1 MRKNKALLKRA
12 ASLFTALVMLAGS
25 ATYAQEEQT
34 SQEVLSQEMLS
45 ESSSELSEELVNGTD
60 PEILELT
67 SETITESIE
76 EQTQEAESESTQE
89 QTQEAESESVQ
100 EQTQEV
106 ESEST
111 QEQTQE
117 VESESTQEQT
127 QEVESESTQEQTQ
140 ETASESIEEQ
150 TQETVNENLP
160 ELVQESNSEDETTEC
175 STDAFVDSTDED
187 MDSDIYEIG
196 DEFVKTFSFDMIV
209 DRNPIYL
216 GMAGISTAT
225 GNYYDQLD
233 ATSKRIYNAI
243 YEANKSSASTAK
255 MKLNL
260 TKIFENQKVTK
271 GTNGKAVYS
280 EETKQ
285 AIFAWLGSYVTPA
298 YLALTYDHPE
308 LVWLSGAKYT
318 IGYSVYTPW
327 FEEGETSIIT
337 DLELAGSTF
346 TITPTKDTGALT
358 ASNVNPLFDG
368 TKSQIDAM
376 LPANATTYDKVKAVH
391 DKICSMVSYENSTQ
405 NIGNPY
411 YQTPYSLYYDADG
424 DGKIETVCAGYAKM
438 MKLQCNKYG
447 IPCVLVTGVTDSG
460 EYHMWNYIQMENGVW
475 YAVDATWD
483 DQSTTMYDFFLVGS
497 ETYSSAAFGTK
508 KFGNTHIPS
517 GKWTTSADCVFL
529 YPVFSQTAYAG
540 QNTVTSKNGLLKDSD
555 GVWRYYT
562 NNQVDT
568 SYTGFAASGSDQV
581 YLINGVQNTSYSG
594 LIYNGGNWYYVQKGV
609 RNTAYSGLSVYNGS
623 WYYVKGGT
631 ADWSYTGLA
640 QYNGVW
646 YYVRQGSVDW
656 EYTGLCQYDTIWFY
670 IKNGALDWNY
680 TGLCQHSGVWYYI
693 TKGQVNWNYTGSCI
707 YNGKSYYV
715 EKGVLNW
722 KYNSTAVYSSASYT
736 ADLMNVALSQY
747 QAEEVT
753 VDETNIY
760 SADTEPEST
769 QTEEQE
775 SHEAEELNET
785 ETFETEEQTQEQ
797 TEESVSQTEVAV
809 QEESTVQYSLLE
821 RIEEYL
827 IKFIT
832 YIVKLAAAYIGITL

>member
-12 ASLFTALVMLAGS
+12 ASLFTAFVMLAGS

-76 EQTQEAESESTQE
+76 EQTQEA
-89 QTQEAESESVQ
+89 
-100 EQTQEV
+100 
-106 ESEST
+106 
-111 QEQTQE
+111 
-117 VESESTQEQT
+117 
-127 QEVESESTQEQTQ
+127 ESESTQEQTQ

-260 TKIFENQKVTK
+260 TRIFENQKVTK
-271 GTNGKAVYS
+271 GANGKAVYS

-285 AIFAWLGSYVTPA
+285 AIFAWLSSYVTPA

-508 KFGNTHIPS
+508 KFVTTHIPS
-517 GKWTTSADCVFL
+517 GKWTTSADCVFS
-529 YPVFSQTAYAG
+529 YPILRTTAYKSNISVVQEG
-540 QNTVTSKNGLLKDSD
+540 LVQNTD
-555 GVWRYYT
+555 GSWSYYK
-562 NNQVDT
+562 NNQID
-568 SYTGFAASGSDQV
+568 SNYTDLVQCGNDLV
-581 YLINGVQNTSYSG
+581 YIKNGVQNTSFTN
-594 LIYNGGNWYYVQKGV
+594 LLNIKNKWYYVVKGKVDKSYTGLVLYYGTWYYIKKGV
-609 RNTAYSGLSVYNGS
+609 LDWNYTGLCLYSGT
-623 WYYVKGGT
+623 WYYVK
-631 ADWSYTGLA
+631 
-640 QYNGVW
+640 
-646 YYVRQGSVDW
+646 
-656 EYTGLCQYDTIWFY
+656 
-670 IKNGALDWNY
+670 KGALDWNY
-680 TGLCQHSGVWYYI
+680 TGLCLYGGTWYYV
-693 TKGQVNWNYTGSCI
+693 KRGALDWNYTGVCDYYGTTYYIINGVLKWKYSGKVIC
-707 YNGKSYYV
+707 NGKTYNV
-715 EKGVLNW
+715 VNGV
-722 KYNSTAVYSSASYT
+722 A
-736 ADLMNVALSQY
+736 
-747 QAEEVT
+747 
-753 VDETNIY
+753 
-760 SADTEPEST
+760 
-769 QTEEQE
+769 
-775 SHEAEELNET
+775 
-785 ETFETEEQTQEQ
+785 
-797 TEESVSQTEVAV
+797 
-809 QEESTVQYSLLE
+809 
-821 RIEEYL
+821 
-827 IKFIT
+827 
-832 YIVKLAAAYIGITL
+832 KLQMKK

>member
-12 ASLFTALVMLAGS
+12 ASLFTALGMLAGS

-34 SQEVLSQEMLS
+34 SQVVLSQEMLS

-76 EQTQEAESESTQE
+76 EQTQEAESESTQ
-89 QTQEAESESVQ
+89 
-100 EQTQEV
+100 
-106 ESEST
+106 
-111 QEQTQE
+111 
-117 VESESTQEQT
+117 
-127 QEVESESTQEQTQ
+127 
-140 ETASESIEEQ
+140 EQ

-271 GTNGKAVYS
+271 GANGKAVYS

-285 AIFAWLGSYVTPA
+285 AIFAWLSSYVTPA

-318 IGYSVYTPW
+318 IGYSVYTQL
-327 FEEGETSIIT
+327 FESGEISIIT

-346 TITPTKDTGALT
+346 TIIPTKDTGVLT
-358 ASNVNPLFDG
+358 GSKVNPLFDG

-460 EYHMWNYIQMENGVW
+460 EYHMWNYVQMENGVW

-497 ETYSSAAFGTK
+497 ETYSSAAFGTNN
-508 KFGNTHIPS
+508 FVTTHVPS
-517 GKWTTSADCVFL
+517 VKWTTSADF
-529 YPVFSQTAYAG
+529 VFSYPILSTTAYKSNISVD
-540 QNTVTSKNGLLKDSD
+540 QEGL
-555 GVWRYYT
+555 
-562 NNQVDT
+562 
-568 SYTGFAASGSDQV
+568 
-581 YLINGVQNTSYSG
+581 VQNT
-594 LIYNGGNWYYVQKGV
+594 
-609 RNTAYSGLSVYNGS
+609 
-623 WYYVKGGT
+623 
-631 ADWSYTGLA
+631 D
-640 QYNGVW
+640 
-646 YYVRQGSVDW
+646 
-656 EYTGLCQYDTIWFY
+656 
-670 IKNGALDWNY
+670 
-680 TGLCQHSGVWYYI
+680 
-693 TKGQVNWNYTGSCI
+693 
-707 YNGKSYYV
+707 
-715 EKGVLNW
+715 
-722 KYNSTAVYSSASYT
+722 
-736 ADLMNVALSQY
+736 
-747 QAEEVT
+747 
-753 VDETNIY
+753 
-760 SADTEPEST
+760 
-769 QTEEQE
+769 
-775 SHEAEELNET
+775 
-785 ETFETEEQTQEQ
+785 
-797 TEESVSQTEVAV
+797 
-809 QEESTVQYSLLE
+809 
-821 RIEEYL
+821 
-827 IKFIT
+827 
-832 YIVKLAAAYIGITL
+832 

>member
-1 MRKNKALLKRA
+1 MRKNKVLLKRA
-12 ASLFTALVMLAGS
+12 ASLFTAFVMLAGS

-34 SQEVLSQEMLS
+34 TQEVLSQEMLS

-89 QTQEAESESVQ
+89 QTQEAESES
-100 EQTQEV
+100 
-106 ESEST
+106 T

-117 VESESTQEQT
+117 AV
-127 QEVESESTQEQTQ
+127 SESTQEQTQ

-150 TQETVNENLP
+150 TQETESENLP

-271 GTNGKAVYS
+271 GANGKAVYS

-285 AIFAWLGSYVTPA
+285 AIFAWLSSYVTPA

-318 IGYSVYTPW
+318 IGYSVYTPL
-327 FEEGETSIIT
+327 FESGEISIIT

-346 TITPTKDTGALT
+346 TITPTKDTGVLT
-358 ASNVNPLFDG
+358 ASKVNSLFNG

-391 DKICSMVSYENSTQ
+391 DKICSMVSYENNMQ

-460 EYHMWNYIQMENGVW
+460 EYHMWNYVQMENGVW

-497 ETYSSAAFGTK
+497 ETYSSAAFGSK
-508 KFGNTHIPS
+508 KFSVTHMSS
-517 GKWTTSADCVFL
+517 GKWTTSADCVFS
-529 YPVFSQTAYAG
+529 YPILSTNAYKSNSSVVQDG
-540 QNTVTSKNGLLKDSD
+540 LVQNTDGSWSYYKNNKIDSNYTDLVQSGNDLIYIKNGIQNISFTNLLNIKNK
-555 GVWRYYT
+555 WYYVVKGK
-562 NNQVDT
+562 VDK
-568 SYTGFAASGSDQV
+568 SYTGLVLYYGTWYYIKQ
-581 YLINGVQNTSYSG
+581 GVLDWNYTGLCLYSG
-594 LIYNGGNWYYVQKGV
+594 
-609 RNTAYSGLSVYNGS
+609 T
-623 WYYVKGGT
+623 WYYVK
-631 ADWSYTGLA
+631 
-640 QYNGVW
+640 
-646 YYVRQGSVDW
+646 
-656 EYTGLCQYDTIWFY
+656 
-670 IKNGALDWNY
+670 KGALDWNY
-680 TGLCQHSGVWYYI
+680 TGLCLYSGTWYYVK
-693 TKGQVNWNYTGSCI
+693 KGALDWNYTGLCLYS
-707 YNGKSYYV
+707 GTWYYV
-715 EKGVLNW
+715 KKGVLDWNYTGLCLYYGTWYYIKKGALDWNYTGLCLYYGTWYYIKKGALDWGYTGVCAYYGTNYYIIKGALNW
-722 KYNSTAVYSSASYT
+722 GYNGTIT
-736 ADLMNVALSQY
+736 WNGKK
-747 QAEEVT
+747 
-753 VDETNIY
+753 
-760 SADTEPEST
+760 
-769 QTEEQE
+769 
-775 SHEAEELNET
+775 H
-785 ETFETEEQTQEQ
+785 
-797 TEESVSQTEVAV
+797 SVVWGV
-809 QEESTVQYSLLE
+809 
-821 RIEEYL
+821 
-827 IKFIT
+827 
-832 YIVKLAAAYIGITL
+832 VK

>member
-1 MRKNKALLKRA
+1 MRKNKVLLKRA
-12 ASLFTALVMLAGS
+12 ASLFTAFVILAGS

-34 SQEVLSQEMLS
+34 SQEVLSQEILS

-76 EQTQEAESESTQE
+76 EQTQEA
-89 QTQEAESESVQ
+89 
-100 EQTQEV
+100 

-271 GTNGKAVYS
+271 GANGKAVYS

-318 IGYSVYTPW
+318 IGYSVYTPL
-327 FEEGETSIIT
+327 FESGETSIIT

-346 TITPTKDTGALT
+346 TITPTKDTGVLT
-358 ASNVNPLFDG
+358 GSKVNPLFDG

-391 DKICSMVSYENSTQ
+391 DKICSMVSYENNTQ

-460 EYHMWNYIQMENGVW
+460 EYHMWNYVQMENGVW

-594 LIYNGGNWYYVQKGV
+594 LIYNG
-609 RNTAYSGLSVYNGS
+609 S

-736 ADLMNVALSQY
+736 VDLMNVALSQG
-747 QAEEVT
+747 QAEEIT

-769 QTEEQE
+769 QAAEQVQE
-775 SHEAEELNET
+775 SHEAEESNDPEMLET
-785 ETFETEEQTQEQ
+785 EAQTQ
-797 TEESVSQTEVAV
+797 ESVSQTEVAV

>member
-12 ASLFTALVMLAGS
+12 ASLFTAFVMLAGS

-89 QTQEAESESVQ
+89 QTQEAESES
-100 EQTQEV
+100 
-106 ESEST
+106 
-111 QEQTQE
+111 
-117 VESESTQEQT
+117 TQEQT

-175 STDAFVDSTDED
+175 LTDAFVDSTDED

-271 GTNGKAVYS
+271 GANGKAVYS

-318 IGYSVYTPW
+318 IGYSVYTPL
-327 FEEGETSIIT
+327 FESGETSIIT

-346 TITPTKDTGALT
+346 TITPTKDTGVLT
-358 ASNVNPLFDG
+358 GSKVNPLFDG

-391 DKICSMVSYENSTQ
+391 DKICSMVSYENNTQ
-405 NIGNPY
+405 NIGNQY

-460 EYHMWNYIQMENGVW
+460 EYHMWNYVQMENGVW

-517 GKWTTSADCVFL
+517 GKWTTSADCVFS
-529 YPVFSQTAYAG
+529 YPILRTTAYKSNISVVQEG
-540 QNTVTSKNGLLKDSD
+540 LVQNTD
-555 GVWRYYT
+555 GSWSYYK
-562 NNQVDT
+562 NNQID
-568 SYTGFAASGSDQV
+568 SNYTDLVQCGNDLV
-581 YLINGVQNTSYSG
+581 YIKNGVQNTSFTN
-594 LIYNGGNWYYVQKGV
+594 LLNIKNKWYYVVKGKVDKSYTGLVLYYGTWYYIKKGV
-609 RNTAYSGLSVYNGS
+609 LDWNYTGLCLYSGT
-623 WYYVKGGT
+623 WYYVK
-631 ADWSYTGLA
+631 
-640 QYNGVW
+640 
-646 YYVRQGSVDW
+646 
-656 EYTGLCQYDTIWFY
+656 
-670 IKNGALDWNY
+670 KGALDWNY
-680 TGLCQHSGVWYYI
+680 TGLCLYSGTWYYVK
-693 TKGQVNWNYTGSCI
+693 KGALDWNYTGLCLYGGTWYYVKKGALDWNYTGLCLYGGTWYYVKRGALDWNYTGVCDYYGTTYYIINGVLKWKYSGKVIC
-707 YNGKSYYV
+707 NGKTYNV
-715 EKGVLNW
+715 VNGV
-722 KYNSTAVYSSASYT
+722 A
-736 ADLMNVALSQY
+736 
-747 QAEEVT
+747 
-753 VDETNIY
+753 
-760 SADTEPEST
+760 
-769 QTEEQE
+769 
-775 SHEAEELNET
+775 
-785 ETFETEEQTQEQ
+785 
-797 TEESVSQTEVAV
+797 
-809 QEESTVQYSLLE
+809 
-821 RIEEYL
+821 
-827 IKFIT
+827 
-832 YIVKLAAAYIGITL
+832 KLQMKK

>member
-12 ASLFTALVMLAGS
+12 ASLFTAFVMLAGS

-76 EQTQEAESESTQE
+76 EQTQETESESTQE

-100 EQTQEV
+100 EQTQEA
-106 ESEST
+106 
-111 QEQTQE
+111 
-117 VESESTQEQT
+117 
-127 QEVESESTQEQTQ
+127 ESESTQEQTQ
-140 ETASESIEEQ
+140 ETESENTQEQ

-216 GMAGISTAT
+216 GMAGISLAT

-271 GTNGKAVYS
+271 GANGKAVYS

-318 IGYSVYTPW
+318 IGYSVYTPL
-327 FEEGETSIIT
+327 FESGETSIIT

-346 TITPTKDTGALT
+346 TITPTKDTGVLT
-358 ASNVNPLFDG
+358 GSKVNPLFDG

-391 DKICSMVSYENSTQ
+391 DKICSMVSYENNMQ

-460 EYHMWNYIQMENGVW
+460 EYHMWNYVQMENGVW

-736 ADLMNVALSQY
+736 VDLMNVALSQG
-747 QAEEVT
+747 QAEEIT

-769 QTEEQE
+769 QAAEQVQE
-775 SHEAEELNET
+775 SHEAEESNDPEMLET
-785 ETFETEEQTQEQ
+785 EAQTQ
-797 TEESVSQTEVAV
+797 ESVSQTEVAV

>member
-12 ASLFTALVMLAGS
+12 ASLFTAFVMLAGS

-76 EQTQEAESESTQE
+76 EQTQEAESESTQ
-89 QTQEAESESVQ
+89 
-100 EQTQEV
+100 
-106 ESEST
+106 
-111 QEQTQE
+111 
-117 VESESTQEQT
+117 
-127 QEVESESTQEQTQ
+127 
-140 ETASESIEEQ
+140 EQ

-271 GTNGKAVYS
+271 GANGKAVYS

-594 LIYNGGNWYYVQKGV
+594 LIYNSGNWYYVQKGV

-722 KYNSTAVYSSASYT
+722 KYNSAAVYSSASYT
-736 ADLMNVALSQY
+736 ADLMNAALSQY

-753 VDETNIY
+753 IDETNIY

-769 QTEEQE
+769 QTAEQVQE
-775 SHEAEELNET
+775 SHEAEESNDPEMLET
-785 ETFETEEQTQEQ
+785 EAQTQEQ

-832 YIVKLAAAYIGITL
+832 YIVKLAIAYIGITL

>member
-76 EQTQEAESESTQE
+76 EQTQEA
-89 QTQEAESESVQ
+89 
-100 EQTQEV
+100 

-517 GKWTTSADCVFL
+517 GKWTTSADCVFS
-529 YPVFSQTAYAG
+529 YPILRTTAYKSNISVVQEG
-540 QNTVTSKNGLLKDSD
+540 LVQNTD
-555 GVWRYYT
+555 GSWSYYK
-562 NNQVDT
+562 NNQID
-568 SYTGFAASGSDQV
+568 SNYTDLVQCGNDLV
-581 YLINGVQNTSYSG
+581 YIKNGVQNTSFTN
-594 LIYNGGNWYYVQKGV
+594 LLNIKNKWYYVVKGKVDKSYTGLVLYYGTWYYIKKGV
-609 RNTAYSGLSVYNGS
+609 LDWNYTGLCLYSGT
-623 WYYVKGGT
+623 WYYVK
-631 ADWSYTGLA
+631 
-640 QYNGVW
+640 
-646 YYVRQGSVDW
+646 
-656 EYTGLCQYDTIWFY
+656 
-670 IKNGALDWNY
+670 KGALDWNY
-680 TGLCQHSGVWYYI
+680 TGLCLYSGTWYYVK
-693 TKGQVNWNYTGSCI
+693 KGALDWNYTGLCLYSGTWYYVKKGALDWNYTGLCLYGGTWYYVKKGALDWNYTGLCLYGGTWYYVKKGALDWNYTGLCLYGGTWYYVKRGALDWNYTGVCDYYGTTYYI
-707 YNGKSYYV
+707 INGVLKWKYSGKVICNGKTYNV
-715 EKGVLNW
+715 VNGV
-722 KYNSTAVYSSASYT
+722 A
-736 ADLMNVALSQY
+736 
-747 QAEEVT
+747 
-753 VDETNIY
+753 
-760 SADTEPEST
+760 
-769 QTEEQE
+769 
-775 SHEAEELNET
+775 
-785 ETFETEEQTQEQ
+785 
-797 TEESVSQTEVAV
+797 
-809 QEESTVQYSLLE
+809 
-821 RIEEYL
+821 
-827 IKFIT
+827 
-832 YIVKLAAAYIGITL
+832 KLQMKK

>member
-1 MRKNKALLKRA
+1 MRKNKVLLKRA
-12 ASLFTALVMLAGS
+12 ASLFTAFVILAGS

-34 SQEVLSQEMLS
+34 SQEVLSQEILS

-76 EQTQEAESESTQE
+76 EQTQEA
-89 QTQEAESESVQ
+89 
-100 EQTQEV
+100 
-106 ESEST
+106 
-111 QEQTQE
+111 
-117 VESESTQEQT
+117 
-127 QEVESESTQEQTQ
+127 ESESTQEQTQ

-271 GTNGKAVYS
+271 GANGKAVYS

-318 IGYSVYTPW
+318 IGYSVYTPL
-327 FEEGETSIIT
+327 FESGETSIIT

-346 TITPTKDTGALT
+346 TIIPTKDTGVLT
-358 ASNVNPLFDG
+358 GSKVNPLFDG

-391 DKICSMVSYENSTQ
+391 DKICSMVSYENNMQ

-460 EYHMWNYIQMENGVW
+460 EYHMWNYVQMENGVW

-517 GKWTTSADCVFL
+517 GKWTTSADCVFS
-529 YPVFSQTAYAG
+529 YPILSTTAYKSNISVVQEG
-540 QNTVTSKNGLLKDSD
+540 LVQNTD
-555 GVWRYYT
+555 GSWSYYK
-562 NNQVDT
+562 NNQID
-568 SYTGFAASGSDQV
+568 SNYTDLVQCGND
-581 YLINGVQNTSYSG
+581 LIYIKNGVQNTSFTN
-594 LIYNGGNWYYVQKGV
+594 LLNIKNKWYYVVKGKV
-609 RNTAYSGLSVYNGS
+609 DKSYTGLVLYYGTWYYIKQGVLDWNYTGLCLYGGT
-623 WYYVKGGT
+623 WYYVK
-631 ADWSYTGLA
+631 
-640 QYNGVW
+640 
-646 YYVRQGSVDW
+646 
-656 EYTGLCQYDTIWFY
+656 
-670 IKNGALDWNY
+670 KGALDWNY
-680 TGLCQHSGVWYYI
+680 TGVCDYYGTNYYI
-693 TKGQVNWNYTGSCI
+693 IKGALNWG
-707 YNGKSYYV
+707 YNGTITWNGKKHSV
-715 EKGVLNW
+715 VWGV
-722 KYNSTAVYSSASYT
+722 
-736 ADLMNVALSQY
+736 
-747 QAEEVT
+747 
-753 VDETNIY
+753 
-760 SADTEPEST
+760 
-769 QTEEQE
+769 
-775 SHEAEELNET
+775 
-785 ETFETEEQTQEQ
+785 
-797 TEESVSQTEVAV
+797 
-809 QEESTVQYSLLE
+809 
-821 RIEEYL
+821 
-827 IKFIT
+827 
-832 YIVKLAAAYIGITL
+832 VK

>member
-89 QTQEAESESVQ
+89 QTQE
-100 EQTQEV
+100 V

-111 QEQTQE
+111 QEQTQK
-117 VESESTQEQT
+117 
-127 QEVESESTQEQTQ
+127 VESESTQEQTQ

>member
-12 ASLFTALVMLAGS
+12 ASLFTAFVMLAGS

-76 EQTQEAESESTQE
+76 EQTQEA
-89 QTQEAESESVQ
+89 
-100 EQTQEV
+100 
-106 ESEST
+106 
-111 QEQTQE
+111 
-117 VESESTQEQT
+117 ESESTQEQT

-460 EYHMWNYIQMENGVW
+460 EYHMWNYVQIENGVW

>member
-12 ASLFTALVMLAGS
+12 ASLFTAFVMLAGS

-45 ESSSELSEELVNGTD
+45 ESSSELSEELVDGTD

-76 EQTQEAESESTQE
+76 EQTQEAESESVQE
-89 QTQEAESESVQ
+89 QTQEA
-100 EQTQEV
+100 
-106 ESEST
+106 
-111 QEQTQE
+111 
-117 VESESTQEQT
+117 
-127 QEVESESTQEQTQ
+127 ESESTQEQTQ

>member
-1 MRKNKALLKRA
+1 MRKNKVLLKRA

-25 ATYAQEEQT
+25 SIYAQEEQT
-34 SQEVLSQEMLS
+34 TQEVLSQEMLS
-45 ESSSELSEELVNGTD
+45 ETVNGTD

-76 EQTQEAESESTQE
+76 EQTQEAVSESAQE
-89 QTQEAESESVQ
+89 QTQEA
-100 EQTQEV
+100 

-117 VESESTQEQT
+117 VESESA
-127 QEVESESTQEQTQ
+127 QEQTQ
-140 ETASESIEEQ
+140 ETVS
-150 TQETVNENLP
+150 ENLP
-160 ELVQESNSEDETTEC
+160 ELVQESSSEDETTEC

-196 DEFVKTFSFDMIV
+196 DEFVKTFSLDMVV

-243 YEANKSSASTAK
+243 YEANKNSASTAK

-271 GTNGKAVYS
+271 GANGKAVYS
-280 EETKQ
+280 EETKK

-318 IGYSVYTPW
+318 IGYTVYTPW
-327 FEEGETSIIT
+327 FEEDEVSIIT

-346 TITPTKDTGALT
+346 TITPTKDTGVLT
-358 ASNVNPLFDG
+358 ASSVNPLFDG

-405 NIGNPY
+405 NIGNQY

-460 EYHMWNYIQMENGVW
+460 EYHMWNYVQMENGVW

-483 DQSTTMYDFFLVGS
+483 DQSTIMYDFFLVGS

-508 KFGNTHIPS
+508 KFGTTHIPS

-594 LIYNGGNWYYVQKGV
+594 LIYNGGSWYYVQKGV

-722 KYNSTAVYSSASYT
+722 KYNSATVYSSASYT
-736 ADLMNVALSQY
+736 ADLMNAALSQY

-775 SHEAEELNET
+775 QESHGAEELNEP
-785 ETFETEEQTQEQ
+785 EMLETEAQTQE
-797 TEESVSQTEVAV
+797 SVSHTEVAV

-832 YIVKLAAAYIGITL
+832 YIVKLAAAYIGIAL

>member
-1 MRKNKALLKRA
+1 MRKNKVLLKRA
-12 ASLFTALVMLAGS
+12 ASLFTAFVILAGS

-76 EQTQEAESESTQE
+76 EQTQEAESESTQ
-89 QTQEAESESVQ
+89 
-100 EQTQEV
+100 
-106 ESEST
+106 
-111 QEQTQE
+111 
-117 VESESTQEQT
+117 
-127 QEVESESTQEQTQ
+127 
-140 ETASESIEEQ
+140 EQ

-255 MKLNL
+255 MKLKL
-260 TKIFENQKVTK
+260 TRIFENQKVTK
-271 GTNGKAVYS
+271 GANGKAVYS

-285 AIFAWLGSYVTPA
+285 AIFAWLSSYVTPA

-318 IGYSVYTPW
+318 IGYSVYTPL
-327 FEEGETSIIT
+327 FESGEISIIT

-346 TITPTKDTGALT
+346 TIIPTKDTGGLT
-358 ASNVNPLFDG
+358 GSKVNPLFDG

-391 DKICSMVSYENSTQ
+391 DKICSMVSYENNMQ

-460 EYHMWNYIQMENGVW
+460 EYHMWNYVQMENGVW

-508 KFGNTHIPS
+508 KFVTTHVPS
-517 GKWTTSADCVFL
+517 GKWTTSADCVFS
-529 YPVFSQTAYAG
+529 YPILSTTAYKSNISVVQEG
-540 QNTVTSKNGLLKDSD
+540 LVQNTD
-555 GVWRYYT
+555 GSWSYYK
-562 NNQVDT
+562 NNQID
-568 SYTGFAASGSDQV
+568 SNYTDLVQCGND
-581 YLINGVQNTSYSG
+581 LIYIKNGVQNTSFTN
-594 LIYNGGNWYYVQKGV
+594 LLNIKNKWYYVVKGKV
-609 RNTAYSGLSVYNGS
+609 DKSYTGLVLYYGTWYYIKQGVLDWNYTGLCLYGGT
-623 WYYVKGGT
+623 WYYVK
-631 ADWSYTGLA
+631 
-640 QYNGVW
+640 
-646 YYVRQGSVDW
+646 
-656 EYTGLCQYDTIWFY
+656 
-670 IKNGALDWNY
+670 KGALDWNY
-680 TGLCQHSGVWYYI
+680 TGLCLYGGTWYYVK
-693 TKGQVNWNYTGSCI
+693 KGALDWNYTGVCDYYGTNYYI
-707 YNGKSYYV
+707 IKGALNWGYNGTITWNGKKHSV
-715 EKGVLNW
+715 VWGV
-722 KYNSTAVYSSASYT
+722 
-736 ADLMNVALSQY
+736 
-747 QAEEVT
+747 
-753 VDETNIY
+753 
-760 SADTEPEST
+760 
-769 QTEEQE
+769 
-775 SHEAEELNET
+775 
-785 ETFETEEQTQEQ
+785 
-797 TEESVSQTEVAV
+797 
-809 QEESTVQYSLLE
+809 
-821 RIEEYL
+821 
-827 IKFIT
+827 
-832 YIVKLAAAYIGITL
+832 VK

>member
-76 EQTQEAESESTQE
+76 EQTQEA
-89 QTQEAESESVQ
+89 
-100 EQTQEV
+100 
-106 ESEST
+106 
-111 QEQTQE
+111 
-117 VESESTQEQT
+117 ESESTQEQT

-376 LPANATTYDKVKAVH
+376 LPVNATTYDKVKAVH

>member
-76 EQTQEAESESTQE
+76 AQTQEAESESTQE
-89 QTQEAESESVQ
+89 QTQEE
-100 EQTQEV
+100 
-106 ESEST
+106 
-111 QEQTQE
+111 
-117 VESESTQEQT
+117 ESESTQEQT

>member
-76 EQTQEAESESTQE
+76 EQTQEA
-89 QTQEAESESVQ
+89 
-100 EQTQEV
+100 

-736 ADLMNVALSQY
+736 VDLMNVALSQG
-747 QAEEVT
+747 QAEEIT

>member
-76 EQTQEAESESTQE
+76 EQTQEA
-89 QTQEAESESVQ
+89 
-100 EQTQEV
+100 
-106 ESEST
+106 
-111 QEQTQE
+111 
-117 VESESTQEQT
+117 ESESTQEQT

-640 QYNGVW
+640 QYNGEW

>member
-76 EQTQEAESESTQE
+76 EQTQEA
-89 QTQEAESESVQ
+89 
-100 EQTQEV
+100 
-106 ESEST
+106 
-111 QEQTQE
+111 
-117 VESESTQEQT
+117 ESESTQEQT

-216 GMAGISTAT
+216 GMAGISSAT

-255 MKLNL
+255 MKLKL

-271 GTNGKAVYS
+271 GANGKAVYS

-318 IGYSVYTPW
+318 IGYSVYTPL
-327 FEEGETSIIT
+327 FESGEISIIT

-346 TITPTKDTGALT
+346 TITPTKDTGVLT
-358 ASNVNPLFDG
+358 GSKVNPLFDG

-391 DKICSMVSYENSTQ
+391 DKICSMVSYENNTQ
-405 NIGNPY
+405 NIGNQY

-460 EYHMWNYIQMENGVW
+460 EYHMWNYVQMENGVW

-517 GKWTTSADCVFL
+517 GKWTTSADCVFS
-529 YPVFSQTAYAG
+529 YPILSTTVYKSNISVVQEG
-540 QNTVTSKNGLLKDSD
+540 LVQNTD
-555 GVWRYYT
+555 GSWSYYK
-562 NNQVDT
+562 NNQID
-568 SYTGFAASGSDQV
+568 SNYTDLVQCGND
-581 YLINGVQNTSYSG
+581 LIYIKNGVQNTSFTN
-594 LIYNGGNWYYVQKGV
+594 LLNIKNKWYYVVKGKV
-609 RNTAYSGLSVYNGS
+609 DKSYTGLVLYYGTWYYIKQGVLDWNYTGLCLYSGT
-623 WYYVKGGT
+623 WYYVK
-631 ADWSYTGLA
+631 
-640 QYNGVW
+640 
-646 YYVRQGSVDW
+646 
-656 EYTGLCQYDTIWFY
+656 
-670 IKNGALDWNY
+670 KGALDWNY
-680 TGLCQHSGVWYYI
+680 TGLCLYGGTWYYVSGG
-693 TKGQVNWNYTGSCI
+693 KLNQSYTGLVK
-707 YNGKSYYV
+707 YNGIWYYV
-715 EKGVLNW
+715 EKGILDWKYTGLTNYYGTWYYVYNSILNW
-722 KYNSTAVYSSASYT
+722 KYTGLVNYGGTWYYIQSGRLNWEYTSLVKHSDGAWYYVEKGSLNWNYNGLVEYYGTLYRIQNGYLNWGYSG
-736 ADLMNVALSQY
+736 
-747 QAEEVT
+747 
-753 VDETNIY
+753 
-760 SADTEPEST
+760 
-769 QTEEQE
+769 
-775 SHEAEELNET
+775 
-785 ETFETEEQTQEQ
+785 
-797 TEESVSQTEVAV
+797 
-809 QEESTVQYSLLE
+809 
-821 RIEEYL
+821 RIWYNG
-827 IKFIT
+827 KW
-832 YIVKLAAAYIGITL
+832 YKIVKGVAQKD

>member
-12 ASLFTALVMLAGS
+12 ASLFTAFVMLAGS

-89 QTQEAESESVQ
+89 QTQEA
-100 EQTQEV
+100 
-106 ESEST
+106 
-111 QEQTQE
+111 
-117 VESESTQEQT
+117 
-127 QEVESESTQEQTQ
+127 ESESTQEQTQ

-260 TKIFENQKVTK
+260 TRIFENQKVTK
-271 GTNGKAVYS
+271 GANGKAVYS

-285 AIFAWLGSYVTPA
+285 AIFAWLSSYVTPA

-318 IGYSVYTPW
+318 IGYSVYTPL
-327 FEEGETSIIT
+327 FESGEISIIT

-346 TITPTKDTGALT
+346 TITPTKDTGVLT
-358 ASNVNPLFDG
+358 GSKVNPLFDG

-391 DKICSMVSYENSTQ
+391 DKICSMVSYENNMQ

-460 EYHMWNYIQMENGVW
+460 EYHMWNYVQMENGVW

-483 DQSTTMYDFFLVGS
+483 DQSTIMYDFFLVGS

-508 KFGNTHIPS
+508 KFVTTHIPS
-517 GKWTTSADCVFL
+517 GKWTTSADCVFS
-529 YPVFSQTAYAG
+529 YPILRTTAYKSNISVVQEG
-540 QNTVTSKNGLLKDSD
+540 LVQNTD
-555 GVWRYYT
+555 GSWSYYK
-562 NNQVDT
+562 NNQID
-568 SYTGFAASGSDQV
+568 SNYTDLVQCGNDLV
-581 YLINGVQNTSYSG
+581 YIKNGVQNTSFTN
-594 LIYNGGNWYYVQKGV
+594 LLNIKNKWYYVVKGKVDKSYTGLVLYYGTWYYIKKGV
-609 RNTAYSGLSVYNGS
+609 LDWNYTGLCLYSGT
-623 WYYVKGGT
+623 WYYVK
-631 ADWSYTGLA
+631 
-640 QYNGVW
+640 
-646 YYVRQGSVDW
+646 
-656 EYTGLCQYDTIWFY
+656 
-670 IKNGALDWNY
+670 KGALDWNY
-680 TGLCQHSGVWYYI
+680 TGLCLYSGTWYYVK
-693 TKGQVNWNYTGSCI
+693 KGALDWNYTGLCLYGGTWYYVKRGALDWNYTGVCDYYGTTYYIINGVLKWKYSGKVIC
-707 YNGKSYYV
+707 NGKTYNV
-715 EKGVLNW
+715 VNGV
-722 KYNSTAVYSSASYT
+722 A
-736 ADLMNVALSQY
+736 
-747 QAEEVT
+747 
-753 VDETNIY
+753 
-760 SADTEPEST
+760 
-769 QTEEQE
+769 
-775 SHEAEELNET
+775 
-785 ETFETEEQTQEQ
+785 
-797 TEESVSQTEVAV
+797 
-809 QEESTVQYSLLE
+809 
-821 RIEEYL
+821 
-827 IKFIT
+827 
-832 YIVKLAAAYIGITL
+832 KLQMKK

>member
-76 EQTQEAESESTQE
+76 EQTQEA
-89 QTQEAESESVQ
+89 
-100 EQTQEV
+100 
-106 ESEST
+106 
-111 QEQTQE
+111 
-117 VESESTQEQT
+117 ESESTQEQT

-391 DKICSMVSYENSTQ
+391 DKICSMVSYENNTQ

-460 EYHMWNYIQMENGVW
+460 EYHMWNYVQMENGVW

>member
-76 EQTQEAESESTQE
+76 EQTQEA
-89 QTQEAESESVQ
+89 
-100 EQTQEV
+100 
-106 ESEST
+106 
-111 QEQTQE
+111 
-117 VESESTQEQT
+117 ESESTQEQT

-216 GMAGISTAT
+216 GMAGISSAT

-623 WYYVKGGT
+623 WDYVKGGT

>member
-12 ASLFTALVMLAGS
+12 ASLFTAFVMLAGS

-76 EQTQEAESESTQE
+76 EQTQEA
-89 QTQEAESESVQ
+89 
-100 EQTQEV
+100 
-106 ESEST
+106 
-111 QEQTQE
+111 
-117 VESESTQEQT
+117 ESESTQEQT

-271 GTNGKAVYS
+271 GANGKAVYS

-285 AIFAWLGSYVTPA
+285 AIFAWLSSYVTPA

-318 IGYSVYTPW
+318 IGYSVYTPL
-327 FEEGETSIIT
+327 FESGEISIIT

-346 TITPTKDTGALT
+346 TITPTKDTGVLT
-358 ASNVNPLFDG
+358 GSKVNPLFDG

-391 DKICSMVSYENSTQ
+391 DKICSMVSYENNMQ

-460 EYHMWNYIQMENGVW
+460 EYHMWNYVQMENGVW

-483 DQSTTMYDFFLVGS
+483 DQSTIMYDFFLVGS

-508 KFGNTHIPS
+508 KFVTTHIPS
-517 GKWTTSADCVFL
+517 GKWTTSADCVFS
-529 YPVFSQTAYAG
+529 YPILRTTAYKSNISVVQEG
-540 QNTVTSKNGLLKDSD
+540 LVQNTD
-555 GVWRYYT
+555 GSWSYYK
-562 NNQVDT
+562 NNQID
-568 SYTGFAASGSDQV
+568 SNYTDLVQCGND
-581 YLINGVQNTSYSG
+581 LIYIKNGVQNTSFTN
-594 LIYNGGNWYYVQKGV
+594 LLNIKNKWYYVVKGKV
-609 RNTAYSGLSVYNGS
+609 DKSYTGLVLYYGTWYYIKQGVLDWNYTGLCLYSGT
-623 WYYVKGGT
+623 WYYVK
-631 ADWSYTGLA
+631 
-640 QYNGVW
+640 
-646 YYVRQGSVDW
+646 
-656 EYTGLCQYDTIWFY
+656 
-670 IKNGALDWNY
+670 KGALDWNY
-680 TGLCQHSGVWYYI
+680 TGLCLYSGTWYYVK
-693 TKGQVNWNYTGSCI
+693 KGALDWNYTGLCLYSGTWYYVKKGALDWNYTGLCLYGGTWYYVKKGALDWNYTGVCDYYGTTYYI
-707 YNGKSYYV
+707 INGVLKWNYSGKVICNGKTYNV
-715 EKGVLNW
+715 VNGV
-722 KYNSTAVYSSASYT
+722 A
-736 ADLMNVALSQY
+736 
-747 QAEEVT
+747 
-753 VDETNIY
+753 
-760 SADTEPEST
+760 
-769 QTEEQE
+769 
-775 SHEAEELNET
+775 
-785 ETFETEEQTQEQ
+785 
-797 TEESVSQTEVAV
+797 
-809 QEESTVQYSLLE
+809 
-821 RIEEYL
+821 
-827 IKFIT
+827 
-832 YIVKLAAAYIGITL
+832 KLQMKK

>member
-89 QTQEAESESVQ
+89 QTQE
-100 EQTQEV
+100 V

-111 QEQTQE
+111 Q
-117 VESESTQEQT
+117 
-127 QEVESESTQEQTQ
+127 
-140 ETASESIEEQ
+140 EQ

-722 KYNSTAVYSSASYT
+722 KYNSAAVYSSASYT
-736 ADLMNVALSQY
+736 ADLMNAALSQY

-753 VDETNIY
+753 IDETNIY

-775 SHEAEELNET
+775 SHEAEKLNEP
-785 ETFETEEQTQEQ
+785 EMLETEAQTQE
-797 TEESVSQTEVAV
+797 SVSNAEIVV
-809 QEESTVQYSLLE
+809 QEELTVQYSLLE

>member
-76 EQTQEAESESTQE
+76 EQTQEA
-89 QTQEAESESVQ
+89 
-100 EQTQEV
+100 

-775 SHEAEELNET
+775 SHEAEELDET

>member
-1 MRKNKALLKRA
+1 MRKNKVLLKRA
-12 ASLFTALVMLAGS
+12 ASLFTAFVILAGS

-34 SQEVLSQEMLS
+34 SQEVLSQEILS

-76 EQTQEAESESTQE
+76 EQTQEAESESTQ
-89 QTQEAESESVQ
+89 
-100 EQTQEV
+100 
-106 ESEST
+106 
-111 QEQTQE
+111 
-117 VESESTQEQT
+117 
-127 QEVESESTQEQTQ
+127 
-140 ETASESIEEQ
+140 EQ

-225 GNYYDQLD
+225 GNYYDQID

-271 GTNGKAVYS
+271 GANGKAVYS

-318 IGYSVYTPW
+318 IGYSVYTPL
-327 FEEGETSIIT
+327 FESGETSIIT

-346 TITPTKDTGALT
+346 TITPTKDTGVLT
-358 ASNVNPLFDG
+358 GSKVNPLFDG

-391 DKICSMVSYENSTQ
+391 DKICSMVSYENNTQ

-460 EYHMWNYIQMENGVW
+460 EYHMWNYVQMENGVW

-736 ADLMNVALSQY
+736 VDLMNVALSQG
-747 QAEEVT
+747 QAEEIT

-769 QTEEQE
+769 QAAEQVQE
-775 SHEAEELNET
+775 SHEAEESNDPEMLET
-785 ETFETEEQTQEQ
+785 EAQTQ
-797 TEESVSQTEVAV
+797 ESVSQTEVAV

>member
-1 MRKNKALLKRA
+1 MRKNKVLLKRA

-25 ATYAQEEQT
+25 STYAQEEQT
-34 SQEVLSQEMLS
+34 TQEVLSQEMLS
-45 ESSSELSEELVNGTD
+45 ETVNGTD

-76 EQTQEAESESTQE
+76 EQTQEAVSESAQE
-89 QTQEAESESVQ
+89 QTQEAESESA
-100 EQTQEV
+100 
-106 ESEST
+106 
-111 QEQTQE
+111 
-117 VESESTQEQT
+117 
-127 QEVESESTQEQTQ
+127 QEQTQ
-140 ETASESIEEQ
+140 ETES
-150 TQETVNENLP
+150 ENLP
-160 ELVQESNSEDETTEC
+160 ELVQEFSSEDETTEC

-196 DEFVKTFSFDMIV
+196 DEFVKTFSLDMIV

-243 YEANKSSASTAK
+243 YEANKNSASTAK
-255 MKLNL
+255 LKLNL

-271 GTNGKAVYS
+271 GANGKAVYL

-346 TITPTKDTGALT
+346 TITPTKDTGVLT
-358 ASNVNPLFDG
+358 ASSVNPLFDG

-405 NIGNPY
+405 NIGNAY
-411 YQTPYSLYYDADG
+411 YQTPYSLYYDVDG

-460 EYHMWNYIQMENGVW
+460 EYHMWNYVQMENGVW

-483 DQSTTMYDFFLVGS
+483 DQSTIMYDFFLVGS

-508 KFGNTHIPS
+508 KFGTTHIPS

-594 LIYNGGNWYYVQKGV
+594 LIYNGGSWYYVQKGV

-722 KYNSTAVYSSASYT
+722 KYNSAAVYSSASYT
-736 ADLMNVALSQY
+736 TDLMNAALSQY

-775 SHEAEELNET
+775 QESHGAEELNEP
-785 ETFETEEQTQEQ
+785 ETFETEAQTQE
-797 TEESVSQTEVAV
+797 SISQTEIAV

>member
-12 ASLFTALVMLAGS
+12 ASLFTAFVMLAGS

-89 QTQEAESESVQ
+89 QTQEA
-100 EQTQEV
+100 
-106 ESEST
+106 
-111 QEQTQE
+111 
-117 VESESTQEQT
+117 
-127 QEVESESTQEQTQ
+127 ESESTQEQTQ

-260 TKIFENQKVTK
+260 TRIFENQKVTK
-271 GTNGKAVYS
+271 GANGKAVYS

-285 AIFAWLGSYVTPA
+285 AIFAWLSSYVTPA

-318 IGYSVYTPW
+318 IGYSVYTPL
-327 FEEGETSIIT
+327 FESGEISIIT

-358 ASNVNPLFDG
+358 GSKVNPLFDG

-391 DKICSMVSYENSTQ
+391 DKICSMVSYENNMQ

-460 EYHMWNYIQMENGVW
+460 EYHMWNYVQMENGVW

-483 DQSTTMYDFFLVGS
+483 DQSTIMYDFFLVGS

-508 KFGNTHIPS
+508 KFVTTHIPS
-517 GKWTTSADCVFL
+517 GKWTTSADCVFS
-529 YPVFSQTAYAG
+529 YPILRTTAYKSNISVVQEG
-540 QNTVTSKNGLLKDSD
+540 LVQNTD
-555 GVWRYYT
+555 GSWSYYK
-562 NNQVDT
+562 NNQID
-568 SYTGFAASGSDQV
+568 SNYTDLVQCGNDLV
-581 YLINGVQNTSYSG
+581 YIKNGVQNTSFTN
-594 LIYNGGNWYYVQKGV
+594 LLNIKNKWYYVVKGKVDKSYTGLVLYYGTWYYIKKGV
-609 RNTAYSGLSVYNGS
+609 LDWNYTGLCLYSGT
-623 WYYVKGGT
+623 WYYVK
-631 ADWSYTGLA
+631 
-640 QYNGVW
+640 
-646 YYVRQGSVDW
+646 
-656 EYTGLCQYDTIWFY
+656 
-670 IKNGALDWNY
+670 KGALDWNY
-680 TGLCQHSGVWYYI
+680 TGLCLYSGTWYYVK
-693 TKGQVNWNYTGSCI
+693 KGALDWNYTGLCLYSGTWYYVKKGALDWNYTGLCLYGGTWYYVKRGALDWNYTGVCDYYGTTYYI
-707 YNGKSYYV
+707 INGVLKWKYSGKVICNGKTYNV
-715 EKGVLNW
+715 VNGV
-722 KYNSTAVYSSASYT
+722 A
-736 ADLMNVALSQY
+736 
-747 QAEEVT
+747 
-753 VDETNIY
+753 
-760 SADTEPEST
+760 
-769 QTEEQE
+769 
-775 SHEAEELNET
+775 
-785 ETFETEEQTQEQ
+785 
-797 TEESVSQTEVAV
+797 
-809 QEESTVQYSLLE
+809 
-821 RIEEYL
+821 
-827 IKFIT
+827 
-832 YIVKLAAAYIGITL
+832 KLQMKK

>member
-12 ASLFTALVMLAGS
+12 ASLFTAFVMLAGS

-89 QTQEAESESVQ
+89 QIQEAESES
-100 EQTQEV
+100 TQ
-106 ESEST
+106 
-111 QEQTQE
+111 
-117 VESESTQEQT
+117 
-127 QEVESESTQEQTQ
+127 
-140 ETASESIEEQ
+140 EQ

-216 GMAGISTAT
+216 GMAGISSAT

-271 GTNGKAVYS
+271 GANGKAVYS

-318 IGYSVYTPW
+318 IGYSVYTPL
-327 FEEGETSIIT
+327 FESGEISIIT

-346 TITPTKDTGALT
+346 TITPTKDTGVLT
-358 ASNVNPLFDG
+358 GSKVNPLFDG

-391 DKICSMVSYENSTQ
+391 DKICSMVSYENNTQ

-460 EYHMWNYIQMENGVW
+460 EYHMWNYVQMENGVW

-736 ADLMNVALSQY
+736 VDLMNVALSQG
-747 QAEEVT
+747 QAEEIT

-769 QTEEQE
+769 QAAEQVQE
-775 SHEAEELNET
+775 SHEAEESNDPEMLET
-785 ETFETEEQTQEQ
+785 EAQTQ
-797 TEESVSQTEVAV
+797 ESVSQTEVAV